1 MLTFYC
7 FLFPLLMVKT
17 WLLYTMDME
26 KAQKYHIIYPITS
39 PPLNQ
44 PHGGA
49 VEVTAMV
56 FHHGYNH
63 GFFKPPIS

>member
-1 MLTFYC
+1 
-7 FLFPLLMVKT
+7 MVTKK
-17 WLLYTMDME
+17 TMDME
-26 KAQKYHIIYPITS
+26 KAQKYHITYLIYPITS
-39 PPLNQ
+39 PPLYQ
-44 PHGGA
+44 PLGGA